1 MDHHARSQAARR
13 IQKAFREFRRHFP
26 GGGKLHSRSSTE
38 PIFYQEDSRL
48 VETLAEAFA
57 ELILTYAQMEPEDRI
72 EELRALKRSLP
83 PPKRSFVRAAAG
95 KKGGM
100 TFSGGRVLARW
111 ALEAFAVA
119 AERLGEED
127 RWLLAD
133 MQPWEFDVLLNRFQ
147 RDEVVEAVN
156 RLRGGKPTRILRT
169 VAEPRPKGKPG
180 YPPQRHVVAVD
191 EDAAFGDSLRIV
203 GAPGDRFRLRRDI
216 VRFLGHALG
225 GFRNYAWRLNPRR
238 RRRKAGRP
246 QRWVM
251 HANYGLNSKALYRIL
266 RAMRAWAGRV
276 EPRRGWRLLFPRPIE
291 TDMPQRLGPA
301 VKALLRTLRA
311 GTGSRVPRAYSE
323 ISSSRSASRSAEGRA
338 VDGRG
343 SPKERIAV
351 GSFTSEDHYGGFVAR
366 LRGGSRLH
374 VDVFDPHAD
383 NTLPE
388 ETRERFEAA
397 VRRANPE
404 MEVVTRL
411 VHVPRALRLQY
422 RNEGSCG
429 PSSIALMLSLC
440 RLLAGGAPP
449 PPSDLL
455 FVRAFRSVT
464 DEDVVLAAQLTH
476 SAVV

>member
-1 MDHHARSQAARR
+1 MDQPARSQSARSKAARR
-13 IQKAFREFRRHFP
+13 IQKAFRAFRRQFP

-57 ELILTYAQMEPEDRI
+57 EVILVYAQMDPEDRI
-72 EELRALKRSLP
+72 DELRALKRSLP
-83 PPKRSFVRAAAG
+83 PPGRSFVRAAAG

-111 ALEAFAVA
+111 ALEAFAIA
-119 AERLGEED
+119 AEKLGEED

-147 RDEVVEAVN
+147 RDEVVAAVN

-180 YPPQRHVVAVD
+180 YPAQRHVVAVD

-203 GAPGDRFRLRRDI
+203 GAPGDRFRLRRDV

-276 EPRRGWRLLFPRPIE
+276 ESRRGWRFLFARPIE
-291 TDMPQRLGPA
+291 TDMPRRLGPA
-301 VKALLRTLRA
+301 VAALLRTLKA
-311 GTGSRVPRAYSE
+311 GRGSPLPRAYSE
-323 ISSSRSASRSAEGRA
+323 ISTSRSRST
-338 VDGRG
+338 
-343 SPKERIAV
+343 SPAAGVAV

-366 LRGGSRLH
+366 LRAGNRLH
-374 VDVFDPHAD
+374 VDIFDPHGV

-388 ETRERFEAA
+388 ETRERFEAE
-397 VRRANPE
+397 VRRADPE
-404 MEVVTRL
+404 MQLVVRL
-411 VHVPRALRLQY
+411 VHVPQALRLQY

-440 RLLAGGAPP
+440 RLLAGPAADG
-449 PPSDLL
+449 PSDLL